1 MATKDTYSYL
11 TAHGV
16 KPSVQRLAVMG
27 YLLDHLTHPTADEIY
42 QALIGEIPTL
52 SKATVYNTLRLLV
65 EKGAVLQLTI
75 DERKTCYD
83 AIIEPHAH
91 FMCRR
96 CGRVFD
102 VELKRKSLIGA
113 AMLPKGF
120 TADSTELYI
129 KGICPDCQTLH

>member
-113 AMLPKGF
+113 AMLPQGF

>member
-102 VELKRKSLIGA
+102 VELKHKSLIGA

-120 TADSTELYI
+120 AADSTELYI